1 MENRLFM
8 GNNILTRT
16 CIGLF
21 LFSVVACGGTK
32 GHKNFLS
39 ANIEHAAAQYGLQI
53 DALEKNDKILIPRTV
68 NFKGDMVYAHRGWDW
83 TLGFFPGSLWHLYN
97 LTKDEYWKQKAE
109 KYTEYLH
116 KEQYNT
122 SHHDIGFIIGCSFL
136 NGIRMGGEEGYK
148 PVVVQAAKSLS
159 TRFRP
164 GAGIIQSWNADKGR
178 PLQMGWKCPVIID
191 NLMNLELLF
200 EATRIS
206 GDSAYYDIAVS
217 HADKTLKNHFR
228 EDGSSYHVVD
238 YNPETGEVLKR
249 CTAQGYSDESA
260 WARGQA
266 WAIYGYTMCYRYTHR
281 PAYLNQAKKVYEF
294 IFTHSNLPED
304 LVPYWDFDAL
314 NIPNELRDVSAAAI
328 TASALYEL
336 SVFSGNKEYKVTA
349 DKIMKTLSS
358 PAYRAEIG
366 KNHHFLL
373 MHSVGSFPDRAEI
386 DVPLNYADYYYL
398 EALNRKRDLEK
409 H

>member
-1 MENRLFM
+1 MKS
-8 GNNILTRT
+8 NILVRT

-21 LFSVVACGGTK
+21 LFSMFACVGVK
-32 GHKNFLS
+32 GQKDFIS
-39 ANIEHAAAQYGLQI
+39 TNIEHAAIQYSLQM

-68 NFKGDMVYAHRGWDW
+68 NAKGDMVYARRGWDW
-83 TLGFFPGSLWHLYN
+83 TLGFFPGSLWYLYN
-97 LTKDEYWKQKAE
+97 LTGNKYWKQKAE
-109 KYTEYLH
+109 KCTEYLY

-136 NGIRMGGEEGYK
+136 NGLRLGGKEEYTS
-148 PVVVQAAKSLS
+148 VVVQAAKSLS

-164 GAGIIQSWNADKGR
+164 NADIIQSWNADKGR
-178 PLQMGWKCPVIID
+178 PLKMGWKCPVIID

-200 EATRIS
+200 EATRLS
-206 GDSAYYDIAVS
+206 GDSTYYNIAVS

-249 CTAQGYSDESA
+249 CTAQGYSDDSA

-281 PAYLNQAKKVYEF
+281 PAYLNQAKKIYEF
-294 IFTHSNLPED
+294 IFTNSNLPED
-304 LVPYWDFDAL
+304 LIPYWDFDAL
-314 NIPNELRDVSAAAI
+314 NIPKELRDVSAAAI

-336 SVFSGNKEYKVTA
+336 SVFSNNKEY
-349 DKIMKTLSS
+349 LL
-358 PAYRAEIG
+358 AELI
-366 KNHHFLL
+366 
-373 MHSVGSFPDRAEI
+373 
-386 DVPLNYADYYYL
+386 
-398 EALNRKRDLEK
+398 
-409 H
+409 

>member
-1 MENRLFM
+1 M
-8 GNNILTRT
+8 
-16 CIGLF
+16 
-21 LFSVVACGGTK
+21 VACGGVK
-32 GHKNFLS
+32 GRKDFVS
-39 ANIEHAAAQYGLQI
+39 TNIEHAAAQYGLQV

-68 NFKGDMVYAHRGWDW
+68 NAKGDMVYAHRGWDW
-83 TLGFFPGSLWHLYN
+83 TLGFFPGSLWYLYD
-97 LTKDEYWKQKAE
+97 LTGNEYWQQKAE

-136 NGIRMGGEEGYK
+136 NGMRMGSREEYK

-159 TRFRP
+159 TRFRSN
-164 GAGIIQSWNADKGR
+164 AGIIQSWNADKGR
-178 PLQMGWKCPVIID
+178 PLKMGWKCPVIID

-200 EATRIS
+200 EATRLS
-206 GDSAYYDIAVS
+206 GDSTYYNIAVS
-217 HADKTLKNHFR
+217 HADKTLENHFR

-266 WAIYGYTMCYRYTHR
+266 WAIYGYTMCYRYTHS
-281 PAYLNQAKKVYEF
+281 PVYLKQAKKVYEF
-294 IFTHSNLPED
+294 IFTNSNLPED
-304 LVPYWDFDAL
+304 LIPYWDFDAL
-314 NIPNELRDVSAAAI
+314 NIPNELRDASAATI
-328 TASALYEL
+328 MASALYEL
-336 SVFSGNKEYKVTA
+336 SVFSNNKEYKETA
-349 DKIMKTLSS
+349 DKIMETLSS

-366 KNHHFLL
+366 KNYYFLL
-373 MHSVGSFPDRAEI
+373 MHSVGSFPDRAEM
-386 DVPLNYADYYYL
+386 DVPLSYADYYYL
-398 EALNRKRDLEK
+398 EALKRKRDFGK

>member
-1 MENRLFM
+1 MEYRLFM

-21 LFSVVACGGTK
+21 IFSVVACGGTK

-39 ANIEHAAAQYGLQI
+39 ANIEHAATQYGLQI

-68 NFKGDMVYAHRGWDW
+68 NSKGDMVYAHRGWDW

-109 KYTEYLH
+109 KFTEYLR

-136 NGIRMGGEEGYK
+136 NGIRMGGEEEYK

-159 TRFRP
+159 TRFHP

-217 HADKTLKNHFR
+217 HADKTLRNHFH

-238 YNPETGEVLKR
+238 YDPETREVLKR

-304 LVPYWDFDAL
+304 LIPYWDFDAL

-373 MHSVGSFPDRAEI
+373 MHSVGSFPDRVEI

-398 EALNRKRDLEK
+398 EALSRKRDLEK
-409 H
+409 Q

>member
-1 MENRLFM
+1 M
-8 GNNILTRT
+8 GNDILTRT

-21 LFSVVACGGTK
+21 LFSMVACGGVK
-32 GHKNFLS
+32 GRKDFVS
-39 ANIEHAAAQYGLQI
+39 TNIEHAAAQYGLQV

-68 NFKGDMVYAHRGWDW
+68 NAKGDMVYAHRGWDW
-83 TLGFFPGSLWHLYN
+83 TLGFFPGSLWYLYD
-97 LTKDEYWKQKAE
+97 LTGNEYWQQKAE

-136 NGIRMGGEEGYK
+136 NGMRMGSREEYK

-159 TRFRP
+159 TRFRSN
-164 GAGIIQSWNADKGR
+164 AGIIQSWNADKGR
-178 PLQMGWKCPVIID
+178 PLKMGWKCPVIID

-200 EATRIS
+200 EATRLS
-206 GDSAYYDIAVS
+206 GDSTYYNIAVS
-217 HADKTLKNHFR
+217 HADKTLENHFR

-266 WAIYGYTMCYRYTHR
+266 WAIYGYTMCYRYTHS
-281 PAYLNQAKKVYEF
+281 PVYLKQAKKVYEF
-294 IFTHSNLPED
+294 IFTNSNLPED
-304 LVPYWDFDAL
+304 LIPYWDFDAL
-314 NIPNELRDVSAAAI
+314 NIPNELRDASAATI
-328 TASALYEL
+328 MASALYEL
-336 SVFSGNKEYKVTA
+336 SVFSNNKEYKETA
-349 DKIMKTLSS
+349 DKIMETLSS

-366 KNHHFLL
+366 KNHYFLL
-373 MHSVGSFPDRAEI
+373 MHSDGVFS
-386 DVPLNYADYYYL
+386 
-398 EALNRKRDLEK
+398 
-409 H
+409 

>member
-1 MENRLFM
+1 M
-8 GNNILTRT
+8 GNDILTRT

-21 LFSVVACGGTK
+21 LFSMVACGGVK
-32 GHKNFLS
+32 GRKDFVS
-39 ANIEHAAAQYGLQI
+39 TNIEHAAAQYGLQV

-68 NFKGDMVYAHRGWDW
+68 NAKGDMVYAHRGWDW
-83 TLGFFPGSLWHLYN
+83 TLGFFPGSLWYLYD
-97 LTKDEYWKQKAE
+97 LTGNEYWQQKAE

-136 NGIRMGGEEGYK
+136 NGMRMGSREEYK

-159 TRFRP
+159 TRFRSN
-164 GAGIIQSWNADKGR
+164 AGIIQSWNADKGR
-178 PLQMGWKCPVIID
+178 PLKMGWKCPVIID

-200 EATRIS
+200 EATRLS
-206 GDSAYYDIAVS
+206 GDSTYYNIAVS
-217 HADKTLKNHFR
+217 HADKTLENHFR

-266 WAIYGYTMCYRYTHR
+266 WAIYGYTMCYRYTHS
-281 PAYLNQAKKVYEF
+281 PVYLKQAKKVYEF
-294 IFTHSNLPED
+294 IFTNSNLPED
-304 LVPYWDFDAL
+304 LIPYWDFDAL
-314 NIPNELRDVSAAAI
+314 NIPNELRDASAATI
-328 TASALYEL
+328 MASALYEL
-336 SVFSGNKEYKVTA
+336 SVFSNNKEYKETA
-349 DKIMKTLSS
+349 DKIMETLSS

-366 KNHHFLL
+366 KNYYFLL
-373 MHSVGSFPDRAEI
+373 MHSVGSFPDRAEM
-386 DVPLNYADYYYL
+386 DVPLSYADYYYL
-398 EALNRKRDLEK
+398 EALKRKRDFGK

>member
-1 MENRLFM
+1 MDYWLFM
-8 GNNILTRT
+8 ENNILTRT

-21 LFSVVACGGTK
+21 IFSVVACGGVK
-32 GHKNFLS
+32 GQKDFLS
-39 ANIEHAAAQYGLQI
+39 ASIEHATVQYGLQI

-68 NFKGDMVYAHRGWDW
+68 NAKGDMVYAHRGWDW
-83 TLGFFPGSLWHLYN
+83 TLGFFPGSLWHLYD
-97 LTKDEYWKQKAE
+97 LTSDECWKQKAE
-109 KYTEYLH
+109 KYTESLH

-122 SHHDIGFIIGCSFL
+122 SHHDIGFIIDCSYL
-136 NGIRMGGEEGYK
+136 NGLRMSGKEEYK
-148 PVVVQAAKSLS
+148 SVVVQAAKSLS

-164 GAGIIQSWNADKGR
+164 NAGVIQSWNVDKGR
-178 PLQMGWKCPVIID
+178 PFKMGWKCPVIID

-200 EATRIS
+200 ETTRLS
-206 GDSAYYDIAVS
+206 GDSTYYNIAVS
-217 HADKTLKNHFR
+217 HADKTMKNHFR

-266 WAIYGYTMCYRYTHR
+266 WAIYGYIMCYRYTHCS
-281 PAYLNQAKKVYEF
+281 AYLNQAKKVYEF
-294 IFTHSNLPED
+294 IFTNSNLPED
-304 LVPYWDFDAL
+304 LIPYWDFDAL
-314 NIPNELRDVSAAAI
+314 NIPNELRDASAAAI

-336 SVFSGNKEYKVTA
+336 SAFSHNIEYKKTA

-366 KNHHFLL
+366 KNHNFLL
-373 MHSVGSFPDRAEI
+373 MHSVGSFPDCAEI
-386 DVPLNYADYYYL
+386 DVPLSYADYYYL
-398 EALNRKRDLEK
+398 EALRRKRDLEK
-409 H
+409 Q